1 MPLLREVNNLTP
13 EEAAKKLHYLQ
24 VKLWHE
30 QYQVNWFI
38 RDVRSDIY
46 LRNEIIAFWEGRISE
61 IHGWTDIAGQIVG
74 AIVQP
79 IRDALTWFWDNIVV
93 PGLKAALSA
102 GQWFYEAIRG
112 AVSHIWN
119 RITEVY
125 NYLSSVIHTAIS
137 AVQSTLTDVWNY
149 LVEKV
154 SGTLEAITKGL
165 AAIPQAIASAFQ
177 SAISWI
183 GQLIAGIGQAI
194 MNFFTWLNQTVVQP
208 IVKGLEWLFNW
219 IGVAVKS
226 FWQMLIGWFSS
237 VSRRIQQGQWTAA
250 LEIAVPFVSGG
261 LGINA
266 ILSVAGVKILG
277 TGIEVGELGH
287 YLNRLLNPELL
298 TTAILG
304 TIIYTSIRRPLEQCF
319 NRMFRTALPPQ
330 EDLEAMYRRGLIK
343 DGEYRDF
350 LARMGYPDNV
360 IDGYLDL
367 ANVIPGISDLIRFAV
382 REAYPV
388 EGPEAQLAEMKKWAA
403 KQGLSE
409 YWADRYW
416 IAHWQL
422 PSFENLREA
431 FWRGIIDEEDFK
443 KFVLKHDYRP
453 DPWPGHKKA
462 DQQIMFELS
471 YRLPGAIEQRWM
483 LRWGLIDKE
492 TLIDLTRKRGMHP
505 DWVQSV
511 AEGIWR
517 QMLTDERTRLLTQLR
532 YQYRDGEI
540 SRETLAAKL
549 KELYYSQAEIDLILQ
564 AADIEREREVKSQSL
579 IEWRNATRAD
589 FSRAF
594 KMGLIT
600 EDAYREALKQLRY
613 PPDIID
619 MLVAIDKELIE
630 VAKQREKQRLEAE
643 LRRQTRQLTRT
654 DLSRAFKL
662 GVITE
667 EQYRERLKTLGYQ
680 DAEIDTIISID
691 KTLIQAEQERE
702 QLRKKEQEAVEAA
715 RLTADEKNSVKT
727 ALLYLFTHGMLP
739 ETALRERL
747 KALGW
752 TQDEID
758 LIVEAGQLKQY
769 YTLTDQRIDAAVA
782 EYRYGKISLEEL
794 GKKLTELG
802 LSDAFV
808 QNILLYEKS
817 RTKTPVQSTPEE
829 EVRAM
834 GCSIAIRRYREGITT
849 PAELEQELRLLGYS
863 QAEIERYKIMAEL
876 ERDYNMVME
885 ALSAMRYAY
894 RKGKISESKFME
906 LAAQIG
912 ITREAALT
920 YLSLEKLKLGLGT
933 EEMAS

>member
-1 MPLLREVNNLTP
+1 MSLRVIENLTP

-46 LRNEIIAFWEGRISE
+46 LRNEIIAFWEGRIEE
-61 IHGWTDIAGQIVG
+61 IHGWADPFKQ
-74 AIVQP
+74 
-79 IRDALTWFWDNIVV
+79 ALEWFWNTILR
-93 PGLKAALSA
+93 PGLEALWNNVFMPAINAALAGLGWIAERARDFIVSA
-102 GQWFYEAIRG
+102 LQAAAKAGEWLWN
-112 AVSHIWN
+112 AVKD
-119 RITEVY
+119 
-125 NYLSSVIHTAIS
+125 
-137 AVQSTLTDVWNY
+137 AVGYIYDRLEEVWNY
-149 LVEKV
+149 IVENV

-183 GQLIAGIGQAI
+183 GQLIAGIGQSL
-194 MNFFTWLNQTVVQP
+194 MNFFTWLNRTVVQP

-219 IGVAVKS
+219 IGDAVRS
-226 FWQMLIGWFSS
+226 FWEMLIGWFST
-237 VSRRIQQGQWTAA
+237 VSSRIQRGEWTAA
-250 LEIAVPFVSGG
+250 LEIAIPFVSGG

-304 TIIYTSIRRPLEQCF
+304 TVIYTSIRRPLEQCF

-343 DGEYRDF
+343 EGDYKDF

-360 IDGYLDL
+360 INGYLDL

-409 YWADRYW
+409 YWAERYW

-471 YRLPGAIEQRWM
+471 YNLPGAIEQRWM
-483 LRWGLIDKE
+483 IRWGLIDKE
-492 TLIDLTRKRGMHP
+492 TLIDLTKKRGMHP
-505 DWVQSV
+505 DWVEPV
-511 AEGIWR
+511 TEAIIR

-532 YQYRDGEI
+532 RKYIEGLLSEEDFRAELAKRYYSPWEI
-540 SRETLAAKL
+540 DYIVDAANIEKELSAHEETKKKPREATLATLTK
-549 KELYYSQAEIDLILQ
+549 
-564 AADIEREREVKSQSL
+564 
-579 IEWRNATRAD
+579 
-589 FSRAF
+589 AF
-594 KMGLIT
+594 KLDLIT
-600 EDAYREALKQLRY
+600 EEEFRKGLEKAGYSPE
-613 PPDIID
+613 
-619 MLVAIDKELIE
+619 AIDLYLDIAKMEKEAA
-630 VAKQREKQRLEAE
+630 AKEAQQELEAE
-643 LRRQTRQLTRT
+643 RALEKERLTR
-654 DLSRAFKL
+654 
-662 GVITE
+662 
-667 EQYRERLKTLGYQ
+667 
-680 DAEIDTIISID
+680 
-691 KTLIQAEQERE
+691 
-702 QLRKKEQEAVEAA
+702 
-715 RLTADEKNSVKT
+715 DEKRSLKT
-727 ALLYLFTHGMLP
+727 ALEYLYTTGLMP
-739 ETALRERL
+739 EPAFRARL
-747 KALGW
+747 KKLDY
-752 TQDEID
+752 TDEEID
-758 LIVEAGQLKQY
+758 LIVEAANLKIDRELKQ
-769 YTLTDQRIDAAVA
+769 DRIKAAIN
-782 EYRYGKISLEEL
+782 EYRYGKISLEQL
-794 GKKLTELG
+794 ASRLYDIG
-802 LSDAFV
+802 LSDAFI

-834 GCSIAIRRYREGITT
+834 GSSIAIRRYREGITT

-912 ITREAALT
+912 ITRQAALT
-920 YLSLEKLKLGLGT
+920 YLSLEKLKLGLGA